1 MTSEHAIPALKPTS
15 TNFPFWETA
24 VRRHLDGV
32 DILAGD
38 PGWGSWLGIMVGIIH
53 LLYIAQVTWNQITYA
68 IARSPTTRQ
77 DSRVSIQLQTKRQC
91 LWCKGIGHFADRCY
105 AKDPTNL
112 TRFPKAK
119 WSKVP
124 NYMTL
129 KFNKKFTQEEAQKM
143 VKEAATRHPQYYQ
156 ASMDSTP
163 PPPPPPTRTFTANPS
178 DNNASSSIKT
188 DRHRQ
193 EGRYNFLDPEAITEQ
208 EIAMEANTNFGDGF
222 PKSHNLW

>member
-15 TNFPFWETA
+15 NFPFWETA
-24 VRRHLDGV
+24 VQRHLDSV
-32 DILAGD
+32 DILAVD

-53 LLYIAQVTWNQITYA
+53 LVHIAQAIWNQIKYA
-68 IARSPTTRQ
+68 ISRSPTRK
-77 DSRVSIQLQTKRQC
+77 DPVVSIQVLESKRQC
-91 LWCKGIGHFADRCY
+91 LWCKGIGHSANKCY

-112 TRFPKAK
+112 TRFPKAT

-124 NYMTL
+124 NYFKL
-129 KFNKKFTQEEAQKM
+129 RFNKKFTQEEAQKM
-143 VKEAATRHPQYYQ
+143 NKEARETRHPQYYQ

-163 PPPPPPTRTFTANPS
+163 SPPPPGTSTANPS

-193 EGRYNFLDPEAITEQ
+193 EGRYNFLVPEAIKEQ
-208 EIAMEANTNFGDGF
+208 EIAMEANTNFGYGF
-222 PKSHNLW
+222 PKSHNYW